1 MTTMKP
7 IASLLLVIGL
17 CVLSNG
23 MPNAI
28 KEVAERDIA
37 KDVSNLVSSLTGP
50 PKTELMQAGKNDD
63 LPIGARILEELHTVD
78 VKESEDNDMS
88 SDALIQEDE
97 VDAMRGEDEDKTC
110 TCTCKSNSNYGR
122 YKDDDDEPACTCTC
136 NHNYRRKSRT
146 YCQDAYSRGRRDSG
160 VYTIRPSKQAF
171 KVYCDMST
179 DNGGGTVFQRR
190 KDGSVDFYRNW
201 DQYVNGFGNLN
212 GEIWLGLRHINE
224 ITALLSSTLR
234 VDLPSVGDSASKYT
248 LSVSG
253 YDGNASVT

>member
-1 MTTMKP
+1 MVGRCTLR
-7 IASLLLVIGL
+7 IAHHSS
-17 CVLSNG
+17 VLS
-23 MPNAI
+23 
-28 KEVAERDIA
+28 
-37 KDVSNLVSSLTGP
+37 
-50 PKTELMQAGKNDD
+50 
-63 LPIGARILEELHTVD
+63 
-78 VKESEDNDMS
+78 
-88 SDALIQEDE
+88 
-97 VDAMRGEDEDKTC
+97 DAMRGEDEDKTC

-136 NHNYRRKSRT
+136 NHNYRRKSRESIVQYDVCATCICACLHTCARGRKYQTVYIYTLHAGT

-179 DNGGGTVFQRR
+179 DNGGWTVFQRR

-224 ITALLSSTLR
+224 ITALSSSTLR
-234 VDLPSVGDSASKYT
+234 VDLPSVGDSAS

-253 YDGNASVT
+253 YDGNATVT